1 MNAISARWL
10 KTAARYDAMPRR
22 ERWLVA
28 LTPVAI
34 ILWVAYFFF
43 IDPALQRH
51 EAAERSIAEAQ
62 TRLDDIQTQMTR
74 LNAPE
79 HHPDVAARKELGA
92 LRARLDA
99 LSGRMRIVESM
110 LVPPEKMSV
119 LLEEMIGTR
128 KGLRL
133 VSLKTL
139 PVTPFLDTDKPGN
152 DAGNNAGA
160 NTSAS
165 RGKTSGLYK
174 HGVEIQLE
182 GHYQDLL
189 AYLERLEKSQ
199 LKLLWG
205 VAVLSADQ
213 HPQLVLTLTVYSL
226 SMDHTWL
233 VV

>member
-1 MNAISARWL
+1 MNAGWL
-10 KTAARYDAMPRR
+10 KTTARYDAMPRR

-28 LTPVAI
+28 LTLVAVI
-34 ILWVAYFFF
+34 SWAAYFFY
-43 IDPALQRH
+43 IGPALQRY
-51 EAAERSIAEAQ
+51 EAAERGIAGAQ
-62 TRLDDIQTQMTR
+62 ARLVDIQTQMTS
-74 LNAPE
+74 LNAPDR
-79 HHPDVAARKELGA
+79 HPDVAARKELGA
-92 LRARLDA
+92 LRTRLDA

-110 LVPPEKMSV
+110 LVPPEKMPV

-139 PVTPFLDTDKPGN
+139 PVMPFLDTDKPGN
-152 DAGNNAGA
+152 DEGKAGEKAA
-160 NTSAS
+160 QSS
-165 RGKTSGLYK
+165 VSSGKTSGLYR

-189 AYLERLEKSQ
+189 TYLERLEKSP